1 MQYCL
6 HWVLLTSVFAGKFYL
21 RFFSVAIRVSLFSFK
36 RTLLLGFSRS
46 GDFRHFFFFFSLPRR
61 PEVPWEWGSGRNK
74 SPEVEGLSSQ
84 AIPAPPSS

>member
-36 RTLLLGFSRS
+36 RTLYFKASQDLGIS
-46 GDFRHFFFFFSLPRR
+46 GTSSSSFHYTGGQKFH
-61 PEVPWEWGSGRNK
+61 GSGGG
-74 SPEVEGLSSQ
+74 EGTSLLR
-84 AIPAPPSS
+84 